1 MAAILATHTDYNAA
15 GFSTAWALHGDGT
28 VTVTDADGNTV
39 TVPPTPETAA
49 QAQAIVAAE
58 AAEAAA
64 AERQRR
70 LDALLDLDPAVIAAA
85 TEKVAAV
92 EKALVDK
99 AVLTAKD
106 ISDAVV
112 AEPVDEVAVVKP

>member
-1 MAAILATHTDYNAA
+1 MTIDASNVSIRTEAFDPDT
-15 GFSTAWALHGDGT
+15 GT
-28 VTVTDADGNTV
+28 IVVTVDGVETERI
-39 TVPPTPETAA
+39 PAPE
-49 QAQAIVAAE
+49 Q
-58 AAEAAA
+58 AAA
-64 AERQRR
+64 YERQRR

-106 ISDAVV
+106 ITDAVV
-112 AEPVDEVAVVKP
+112 AEPVDEEAVVKP